1 MGSGGTI
8 FDQRII
14 IVASSDDVAFDVT
27 ITPSEAT
34 PIAGRPLTLTCSHN
48 SSDDP
53 TSVSFQWLDTQGT
66 SVSNNSTLTFDTL
79 RESQREYYCV
89 VTVGTEVGCV
99 EYYSNVQGEST
110 CTISISTYV
119 RMTLIILFL
128 PLCLVPVFGVNI
140 SDVSGTVGMATTLRC
155 TLFGSSV
162 TMAMYHF
169 FKGGVSVGTSS
180 TYMYTIPMA
189 LLSDAG
195 NDYTC
200 EVVISL
206 DYLDLSS
213 PLTLSSNQPAT
224 ISLTSERQP
233 CIVPEPLSNAPS

>member
-1 MGSGGTI
+1 
-8 FDQRII
+8 
-14 IVASSDDVAFDVT
+14 
-27 ITPSEAT
+27 
-34 PIAGRPLTLTCSHN
+34 
-48 SSDDP
+48 
-53 TSVSFQWLDTQGT
+53 
-66 SVSNNSTLTFDTL
+66 
-79 RESQREYYCV
+79 
-89 VTVGTEVGCV
+89 
-99 EYYSNVQGEST
+99 
-110 CTISISTYV
+110 
-119 RMTLIILFL
+119 MTLIILFL

-206 DYLDLSS
+206 EYLDLSS
-213 PLTLSSNQPAT
+213 PLTLSSNQQAT
-224 ISLTSERQP
+224 LSLTSEFIMPR
-233 CIVPEPLSNAPS
+233 CICTSEVYGSVSVCVDCYSCSQGSMKCK